1 MFCTFKSRVEN
12 TLKIKV
18 KHPLKEQRCYTQ
30 VIFVYSID
38 IVDFTISF
46 HHVISLAQ
54 VINSKM

>member
-38 IVDFTISF
+38 IVDFTY
-46 HHVISLAQ
+46 VISLAQ